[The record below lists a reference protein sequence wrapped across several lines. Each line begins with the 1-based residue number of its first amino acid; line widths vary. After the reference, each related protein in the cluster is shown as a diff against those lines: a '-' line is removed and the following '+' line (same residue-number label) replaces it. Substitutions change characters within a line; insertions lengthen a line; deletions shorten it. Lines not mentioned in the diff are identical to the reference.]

1 MARLI
6 LLLGLCFLGA
16 QHAFCQTETIQ
27 PRGVY
32 ATIDTRPALLMIQRL
47 VSTSPEEQDAAIREA
62 LDRPSDQ
69 IPPVL
74 YALANVLSREPGRA
88 YEAIFWYHVGRI
100 RAVYDSL
107 RCRDKTARQAV
118 TALGRGLSKE
128 LRQFQNDDPQRALA
142 AARRAIEWDS
152 NNPRHYDHRWIAL
165 HGFQA
170 QSSPGT
176 DLNALTFPEKEW
188 LDILRYVHETHL
200 KSVQDFVEAKEKKK
214 K

>member
-6 LLLGLCFLGA
+6 LLLGLCCSIAPPAL
-16 QHAFCQTETIQ
+16 CQTETIQ

-32 ATIDTRPALLMIQRL
+32 ATIDTRPALEMIARL
-47 VSTSPEEQDAAIREA
+47 VADAAEERTAAIA
-62 LDRPSDQ
+62 DVLARPAEQ
-69 IPPVL
+69 MPPVF

-88 YEAIFWYHVGRI
+88 YEAVFWYHVGRI

-142 AARRAIEWDS
+142 VAKRALEWDTK
-152 NNPRHYDHRWIAL
+152 NPRNYDHRWIAL

-170 QSSPGT
+170 QSSPGA
-176 DLNALTFPEKEW
+176 DLTALTFPEKEW
-188 LDILRYVHETHL
+188 PDILRYVHETHL
-200 KSVQDFVEAKEKKK
+200 KSVQDFADGKKK
-214 K
+214 DK